1 MPQSKSNPITQ
12 AFRVCRI
19 IFEFVAMAIKS
30 VPSWRFPERGE
41 GLDGDVRHLCQI
53 RFQLISAICH
63 VLR

>member
-1 MPQSKSNPITQ
+1 MQ

-19 IFEFVAMAIKS
+19 IFESVAMVS
-30 VPSWRFPERGE
+30 PSHHVPEHSE

-53 RFQLISAICH
+53 RLQLILAICH